1 MEMTKIDM
9 GDMKLEYV
17 INDED
22 IRDLE
27 IEWYD

>member
-1 MEMTKIDM
+1 MEMTKINI

-17 INDED
+17 TNDED

-27 IEWYD
+27 IEWYG

>member
-1 MEMTKIDM
+1 MKMTKIDM
-9 GDMKLEYV
+9 GDKNLEYI

-27 IEWYD
+27 IEGYD

>member
-9 GDMKLEYV
+9 GDIKLEYV

>member
-1 MEMTKIDM
+1 MTKIDM

>member
-1 MEMTKIDM
+1 MTKIDM
-9 GDMKLEYV
+9 GDIKLEYV